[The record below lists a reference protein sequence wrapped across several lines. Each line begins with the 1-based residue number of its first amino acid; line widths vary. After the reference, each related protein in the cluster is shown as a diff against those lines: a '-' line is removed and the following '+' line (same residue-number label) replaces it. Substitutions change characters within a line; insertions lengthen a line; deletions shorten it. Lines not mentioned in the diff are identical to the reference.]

1 MRRSIF
7 QTVKQIVI
15 FNFQKRKW
23 LLNFHSKDD
32 TSLILITPHTHT
44 HIYLPQLEYSKKCKL
59 PHFAKNLKFTCLLSK
74 PSNHLLLKAQIHH
87 PLLKQGYLTRSC
99 EIVLKFP
106 NYSLIIL
113 TSWRLSLIK
122 AGVIVWLS
130 LIKTAQL
137 SKKSRLNEIPVWNS
151 EISGAGPELFS
162 PRSSHRFQNFERI

>member
-1 MRRSIF
+1 MTSQFPF
-7 QTVKQIVI
+7 QRWHESN
-15 FNFQKRKW
+15 FN
-23 LLNFHSKDD
+23 HS
-32 TSLILITPHTHT
+32 THTHT
-44 HIYLPQLEYSKKCKL
+44 YIYHSWDILKKCKL

-99 EIVLKFP
+99 EIILKFP

-137 SKKSRLNEIPVWNS
+137 SKKSRLNEILVWNS